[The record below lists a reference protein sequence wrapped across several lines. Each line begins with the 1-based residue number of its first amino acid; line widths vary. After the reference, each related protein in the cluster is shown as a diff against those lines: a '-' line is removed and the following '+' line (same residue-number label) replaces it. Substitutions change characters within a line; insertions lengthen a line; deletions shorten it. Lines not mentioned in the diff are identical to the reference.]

1 MGGKNVEE
9 SDIVHKEVAEE
20 AKRKLDTVGKTNNDD
35 ASQIDEE
42 KEGSWKFDWNLP
54 LFQKTDKSP
63 IVIEN
68 ELEKESFSTEC
79 NIESS
84 KHSENLVNEDQDGD
98 EKTNWKVDLNLPSSG
113 KNIEES
119 DIVHK
124 EVAEEAEGKLD
135 SVGNTNNDDA
145 SQIDEKKESSWNLPS
160 FQKTDKSP
168 IVIEHE
174 LEKENLSTEYNIESS
189 KHSENL
195 VNKDQDGDEK
205 TNWKFDLN
213 LPSFGKN
220 VEKSDIVHEEVAEEA
235 KRKLDSFGKTDN
247 D

>member
-35 ASQIDEE
+35 ASQIDKE

-54 LFQKTDKSP
+54 SFQKTDKSP

-68 ELEKESFSTEC
+68 ELKKENLSTEC

-84 KHSENLVNEDQDGD
+84 KHSENLVNKDQDGD
-98 EKTNWKVDLNLPSSG
+98 EKTNLKFYLNLPSSG

-124 EVAEEAEGKLD
+124 EVAEEAERKLD
-135 SVGNTNNDDA
+135 SVGKTNNDDA

-168 IVIEHE
+168 IVIENE
-174 LEKENLSTEYNIESS
+174 LEIESS

-205 TNWKFDLN
+205 TNWKVDLN
-213 LPSFGKN
+213 LPSSGKN
-220 VEKSDIVHEEVAEEA
+220 IVESDIVHIEVAEEA

>member
-54 LFQKTDKSP
+54 LFQKADKSP

-68 ELEKESFSTEC
+68 ELKKENLSTEC

-84 KHSENLVNEDQDGD
+84 KHSENLVSKDQDGD
-98 EKTNWKVDLNLPSSG
+98 KKTNWKFDLNLPSFG
-113 KNIEES
+113 KNIKES
-119 DIVHK
+119 DVDHK
-124 EVAEEAEGKLD
+124 EVAEEAKRKLD
-135 SVGNTNNDDA
+135 SVAKTNNDDA
-145 SQIDEKKESSWNLPS
+145 SQIDEKKKSSWKFDWNLPS
-160 FQKTDKSP
+160 FQKTDQSP
-168 IVIEHE
+168 IVIKNE
-174 LEKENLSTEYNIESS
+174 LEKETLSTECNIESS

-195 VNKDQDGDEK
+195 VNKDQDGDEI
-205 TNWKFDLN
+205 TTCKFDLN

-220 VEKSDIVHEEVAEEA
+220 VEESDIVHEEVA
-235 KRKLDSFGKTDN
+235 
-247 D
+247 